1 MKQSL
6 QAAWHRQRGIWLF
19 NVRGDLIAGAVVALA
34 LIPEAIAF
42 SLVAGV
48 DPRVGLYASFTMAV
62 VIAFAG
68 GRPGMISAST
78 GAMALL
84 VVDLVADHGLQYL
97 LVATIVTGLI
107 QIAFAWAKLARY
119 MMFIPQTVMVGFVN
133 ALAILIFL
141 SQVHYL
147 TDGGPI
153 MWSLVGIG
161 LALLYTLP
169 HIPGY
174 PRLLPAPLVVIV
186 AITAVVWWQGI
197 GTLQVGDM
205 GDLPDG
211 LPVFLLP
218 DVPWT
223 LETLQI
229 VAPTS
234 LALAVVGL
242 LESLLTAS
250 IVDDLTDTPSG
261 KNAESQGQGIANI
274 VTGFFGGMASCAMLG
289 QSMINI
295 QSGGLGRL
303 STLAAGIYL
312 LFFILVLGDLVAM
325 IPMAALVAVMIMVAV
340 ATFDWGS
347 LKTLHRLPRTDATVL
362 IVTVATVVYTHDLS
376 MGVIAGVVLSA
387 VFFARKM
394 AKAIQITSELSAD
407 DKKRTYHVT
416 GQLFFVA
423 VDKFLDSF
431 DYREPIHHV
440 VIDLREVAL
449 WDSSAVDA
457 IDKVVGKFRRRGMEV
472 EVFSP
477 VGTSGDLHD
486 RLALHDKEG
495 AELGAGH

>member
-1 MKQSL
+1 MKKTL
-6 QAAWHRQRGIWLF
+6 QAAWERQRGIWLF

-42 SLVAGV
+42 SLVAGL
-48 DPRVGLYASFTMAV
+48 DPQVGLYASFTMAV

-68 GRPGMISAST
+68 GRPGMISAAT

-97 LVATIVTGLI
+97 LVATLLTGVI
-107 QIAFAWAKLARY
+107 QILFAWAKLARY
-119 MMFIPQTVMVGFVN
+119 MMFIPRTVMVGFVN

-147 TDGGPI
+147 TDGNTTMWI
-153 MWSLVGIG
+153 MVGVG

-169 HIPGY
+169 HLPGY

-186 AITAVVWWQGI
+186 ALTAVVWWQGLE
-197 GTLQVGDM
+197 TLQVGDM
-205 GDLPDG
+205 GELPDG

-223 LETLQI
+223 WETLQI

-261 KNAESQGQGIANI
+261 KNTESQGQGIANI
-274 VTGFFGGMASCAMLG
+274 VTGFFGGMASCAMIG

-312 LFFILVLGDLVAM
+312 LFFILVLGDLVSI
-325 IPMAALVAVMIMVAV
+325 IPMAALVAVMIMVSI

-362 IVTVATVVYTHDLS
+362 VVTVATVVITHDLS
-376 MGVIAGVVLSA
+376 MGVLAGVVLSA
-387 VFFARKM
+387 IFFARKM
-394 AKAIQITSELSAD
+394 AKAIGVTSALSPD
-407 DKKRTYHVT
+407 GRTRTYTVS

-423 VDKFLDSF
+423 VDKFIDSF

-440 VIDLREVAL
+440 VLDLRDVAL

-472 EVFSP
+472 DVKSP
-477 VGTSGDLHD
+477 GGSSGELHD
-486 RLALHDKEG
+486 RLALHDKDV
-495 AELGAGH
+495 ELGAGH